1 MMMNSHQRLSASQDP
16 FEDTACAPRA
26 EDRRRRRRREARGCS
41 LQRLLAI
48 VSLTLGLGL
57 GLGGSAQA
65 ALHFTEA
72 SVSLDDPPLIDA
84 DGNPLLNPDDTFV
97 PSPFNR
103 QAGAHPDLTLRF
115 QLPLD
120 GNNKPLEA
128 VRDIDLDFPQGLVGN
143 PTAVPECPAEK
154 ISNADN
160 FSDCPADTQ
169 IGYAELDLRVVNGG
183 GSGQKV
189 AVFNL
194 THGDDEPARFGFNY
208 SGVVG
213 LIRGRVRPNDYGISG
228 GSFSISQS
236 VGIQGVRVTLWGVP
250 ADASHDSL
258 RQSHTIGIN
267 GPFDGPGGNYITNG
281 SAGLL
286 KIDTPPV
293 PFLTSPTVCSD
304 VPVAF
309 KLRGDS
315 WENPGAWDERTLTSD
330 PSGVPFAFEGC
341 ERVPFKPSVAAD
353 TLARSADSP
362 TGLKVDVKV
371 PQLQDPNGIATA
383 HVRRVRMTF
392 PDGMSVNP
400 SSAAGL
406 GACSPAQIGLGSNA
420 APTCPASSK
429 LGTVRVDT
437 PVLAEPLSGD
447 IILATQ
453 NDNPFR
459 SLIALY
465 IVVKGPG
472 FYLKLPGKVD
482 LDPSTGRLT
491 ATFDNTP
498 QLPFSEL
505 SVDFTGGSQAALAT
519 PTRCGNYS
527 TRTEITSWASDVPV
541 VRDSPMTI
549 DQNCAAKAFTPS
561 FAAGTTN
568 PAAGQYSPFSF
579 TLTRSDG
586 MPMLSQINTVLPK
599 GMLANI
605 ASVPQCDP
613 VPANAGFCPAA
624 SRIGSTSVLSG
635 PGAQPLGLTG
645 NVYLTGPYKD
655 APFGLS
661 IAVNTA
667 GQAGPFDLGVVVVR
681 AGLYV
686 DRNDAHVTVK
696 SDPLPTI
703 IQGVPLRLRQVNVT
717 IDRDKFLFNPTSCEK
732 QSIFGSFQALG
743 GGSSDQ
749 AVPFQA
755 VGCGDLNLK
764 PTLKFALKG
773 KKSTKDGTYP
783 GVEATLTDPGG
794 GSNYKQVEAKLPLA
808 LVLEPENAQALCKP
822 EQAKAYNC
830 PKTSIIGTA
839 TAKSVLPHDLTGP
852 VYFVEGRRI
861 DPKTKREK
869 ATLPNL
875 WIPLSAD
882 GVTID
887 IRAKSQVDSIDRL
900 VTTFTDLP
908 DAPIKSFKLKINGGK
923 HGVLVVSG
931 KSTCDRDMGVD
942 MRYTGQNGETKVS
955 NLKASVEGCK
965 AKVKSTKA
973 SSRAITLKV
982 GNLAAG
988 KLTVTGAGLLQRADK
1003 TLKDGPEATVIAKLT
1018 SKARATLRRQGKVT
1032 VKVSVAYKPKKG
1044 ATVKLSQSVTV
1055 RR

>member
-1 MMMNSHQRLSASQDP
+1 MSDQIKIQTPSGTIS
-16 FEDTACAPRA
+16 TK
-26 EDRRRRRRREARGCS
+26 S
-41 LQRLLAI
+41 VVSLLALAL
-48 VSLTLGLGL
+48 VMAMAFLTTGTARAALTLDHVGFGIT
-57 GLGGSAQA
+57 A
-65 ALHFTEA
+65 
-72 SVSLDDPPLIDA
+72 P
-84 DGNPLLNPDDTFV
+84 PLLNPDGTAQLDTDDVFV
-97 PSPFNR
+97 KAPFVR
-103 QAGAHPDLTLRF
+103 QAGSHPDLTVDLGVVTNASNF
-115 QLPLD
+115 PEEGLKNVDVDLPV
-120 GNNKPLEA
+120 GFA
-128 VRDIDLDFPQGLVGN
+128 GN
-143 PTAVPECPAEK
+143 PTALAECTPSELSNTGKSAPA
-154 ISNADN
+154 
-160 FSDCPADTQ
+160 CPTPSQ
-169 IGYAELDLRVVNGG
+169 VGIAEIHVRGA
-183 GSGQKV
+183 SGQDQRLKV
-189 AVFNL
+189 GVFNIS
-194 THGDDEPARFGFNY
+194 HGVDVAAQFGFNY

-213 LIRGRVRPNDYGISG
+213 LITARVRPGDFGISS
-228 GSFSISQS
+228 GSFSISQGEA
-236 VGIQGVRVTLWGVP
+236 VAGVRLILWGVP
-250 ADASHDSL
+250 ADPSHDSL
-258 RQSHTIGIN
+258 RFQGESLLG
-267 GPFDGPGGNYITNG
+267 GPFGGPSSAYLCGYPPARGTGTCPAICAVYVCGGKSTD
-281 SAGLL
+281 APR
-286 KIDTPPV
+286 TPFFSLPTSCPDKPI
-293 PFLTSPTVCSD
+293 PFT
-304 VPVAF
+304 
-309 KLRGDS
+309 LRADS
-315 WENPGAWDERTLTSD
+315 WENPGQYQTETRTSD
-330 PSGVPFAFEGC
+330 EDGTPFVIEGC
-341 ERVPFKPSVAAD
+341 ERLGFSPSVEVKN
-353 TLARSADSP
+353 LSRSPDAP
-362 TGLKVDVKV
+362 TGLDVNIKV
-371 PQLQDPNGIATA
+371 PQPQDPEGLASAN
-383 HVRRVRMTF
+383 VRRVKMVF
-392 PDGMSVNP
+392 PEGMSVSP

-406 GACSPAQIGLGSNA
+406 SACSPAQIGLGTNDT
-420 APTCPASSK
+420 PTCPTQSK
-429 LGTVRVDT
+429 LGTVTINT
-437 PVLAEPLSGD
+437 PLLKDPLVGD
-447 IILATQ
+447 MILATQ
-453 NDNPFR
+453 NDNPFK

-465 IVVKGPG
+465 IAAKGPG

-482 LDPSTGRLT
+482 LDPVTGRLT

-498 QLPFSEL
+498 QLPFSEMK
-505 SVDFTGGSQAALAT
+505 VNFIGGSQAALAT
-519 PTRCGNYS
+519 PPKCGNYS
-527 TRTEITSWASDVPV
+527 TRVELTSWASDTPV
-541 VRDSPMTI
+541 TLDSPMTI
-549 DQNCAAKAFTPS
+549 DQNCAPKAFAPS
-561 FAAGTTN
+561 FSAGTTN

-586 MPMLSQINTVLPK
+586 MPALSQISSVLPK

-613 VPANAGFCPAA
+613 VPANAGFCPAV

-661 IAVNTA
+661 IVVNTA

-717 IDRDKFLFNPTSCEK
+717 IDRDKFMFNPTNCDK

-749 AVPFQA
+749 AIPFQA
-755 VGCGDLNLK
+755 NGCGDLELK
-764 PTLKFALKG
+764 PKLKFALKG

-794 GSNYKQVEAKLPLA
+794 GSNYEQVEAKLPLA

-887 IRAKSQVDSIDRL
+887 VRAKSQVDSIDRL
-900 VTTFTDLP
+900 VTTFHDLP
-908 DAPIKSFKLKINGGK
+908 DAPIRSFKLKINGGK

-931 KSTCDRDMGVD
+931 KSTCSRDMGVD

-955 NLKASVEGCK
+955 SLKASVEGCK
-965 AKVKSTKA
+965 PKVKSTK
-973 SSRAITLKV
+973 STSKSVTVRV
-982 GNLAAG
+982 GNLAPG
-988 KLTVTGAGLLQRADK
+988 KLTVTGAGFLARASK
-1003 TLKDGPEATVIAKLT
+1003 TLKEGPETTVTAKLT
-1018 SKARATLRRQGKVT
+1018 SRARAELRRHGKVA

-1044 ATVKLSQSVTV
+1044 KTVKLSQKVTV